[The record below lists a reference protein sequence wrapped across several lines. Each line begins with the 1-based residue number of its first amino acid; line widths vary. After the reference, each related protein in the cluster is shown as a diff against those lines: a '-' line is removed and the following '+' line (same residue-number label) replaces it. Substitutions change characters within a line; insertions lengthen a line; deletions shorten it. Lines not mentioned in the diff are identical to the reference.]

1 METTGIGDHSM
12 ENEERFEPVAKQRP
26 GDQVLRRRREPKRRL
41 RVAPNIPAAFK
52 FVKVIVTQTPFLPM
66 FSALI
71 VLWLLVSAGFYFAEH
86 SANPEHVS
94 SYGQA
99 LWWTMAAIETM
110 GTPYKPV
117 TTAGEVIGGIWA
129 IFGVMLFWGMIVAS
143 VTVYFTRR
151 REGTVKQII
160 STVTYN
166 LEQLEN
172 LSSQELE
179 VLKETTDR
187 IIDAELIKH
196 KEQS

>member
-1 METTGIGDHSM
+1 MGKEK
-12 ENEERFEPVAKQRP
+12 RFETVSTQRP
-26 GDQVLRRRREPKRRL
+26 GDEVLRRRREAKRRL
-41 RVAPNIPAAFK
+41 RMAPNIPGVFK

-66 FSALI
+66 FSALF

-86 SANPEHVS
+86 NANPEIS

-99 LWWTMAAIETM
+99 LWWTMAAVETM

-129 IFGVMLFWGMIVAS
+129 IFGVMLFWGMIIAS
-143 VTVYFTRR
+143 VTTYFARR

-166 LEQLEN
+166 MEQLEN

-179 VLKETTDR
+179 VLKDTAIR
-187 IIDAELIKH
+187 LIDTELIKH
-196 KEQS
+196 KEQSLQ